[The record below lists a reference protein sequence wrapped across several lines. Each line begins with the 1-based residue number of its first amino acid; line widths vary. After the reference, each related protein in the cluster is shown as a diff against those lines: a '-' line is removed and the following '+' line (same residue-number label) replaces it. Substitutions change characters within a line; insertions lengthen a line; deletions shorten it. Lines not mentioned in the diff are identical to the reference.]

1 MTLHTRFIKLIH
13 RKSFINKKK
22 GCVYM
27 KEMIIL
33 NNLTLVKAKRVG
45 KSVWDNRT
53 KRFIYNNDQLETT
66 LSLFS
71 EDEEVYS
78 KLASAYENTHEKF
91 VPRWFKEKEGYI
103 NLKSNFD
110 IPVLTTNDEETT
122 LVDLINESPT
132 LIGSKVNISLT
143 LADGAVYPNAIKI
156 IEEGEV
162 KNPFEGL

>member
-1 MTLHTRFIKLIH
+1 
-13 RKSFINKKK
+13 
-22 GCVYM
+22 M

-33 NNLTLVKAKRVG
+33 NDVTLLKAKRGG
-45 KSVWDNRT
+45 KSVWDNKT
-53 KRFIYNNDQLETT
+53 KRFTYNNDQLETT

-78 KLASAYENTHEKF
+78 KLSSAYDNTHEKF
-91 VPRWFKEKEGYI
+91 IPRWFKEKEGYI

-110 IPVLTTNDEETT
+110 IPVLDTNNNETT

-143 LADGAVYPNAIKI
+143 LVDGAIYPNAIKI
-156 IEEGEV
+156 IEDGEV

>member
-1 MTLHTRFIKLIH
+1 
-13 RKSFINKKK
+13 
-22 GCVYM
+22 M
-27 KEMIIL
+27 KEMVIL
-33 NNLTLVKAKRVG
+33 NDVTLVKAKRGG
-45 KSVWDNRT
+45 KSVWDNKT
-53 KRFIYNNDQLETT
+53 KRFTYNNDQLQTT

-71 EDEEVYS
+71 EDEDIYS
-78 KLASAYENTHEKF
+78 KLASAYEDTHEKF

-110 IPVLTTNDEETT
+110 IPVLTTDDEETT

-143 LADGAVYPNAIKI
+143 LTDGAVYPNAIKI

>member
-1 MTLHTRFIKLIH
+1 
-13 RKSFINKKK
+13 
-22 GCVYM
+22 M
-27 KEMIIL
+27 KEMVIL
-33 NNLTLVKAKRVG
+33 NNVTLVKAKRGG

-53 KRFIYNNDQLETT
+53 KRFTYNNDQLETT

-71 EDEEVYS
+71 EDEEIYS
-78 KLASAYENTHEKF
+78 KLASAYEDTHEKF
-91 VPRWFKEKEGYI
+91 VPRWFKEKNGYI
-103 NLKSNFD
+103 NLKSNYD

-143 LADGAVYPNAIKI
+143 LSDGAIYPNAIKI
-156 IEEGEV
+156 IEDGEV

>member
-1 MTLHTRFIKLIH
+1 
-13 RKSFINKKK
+13 
-22 GCVYM
+22 M
-27 KEMIIL
+27 KEMVIL
-33 NNLTLVKAKRVG
+33 NDVTLVKAKRG
-45 KSVWDNRT
+45 WKSVWDNKT
-53 KRFIYNNDQLETT
+53 KRFTYNNDQLETT

-78 KLASAYENTHEKF
+78 KLASAYEDTHEKF
-91 VPRWFKEKEGYI
+91 IPRWFKEKNGYI
-103 NLKSNFD
+103 NLKSNYD

-122 LVDLINESPT
+122 LIDLINELPT

-156 IEEGEV
+156 IEDGEV

>member
-1 MTLHTRFIKLIH
+1 
-13 RKSFINKKK
+13 
-22 GCVYM
+22 M

-33 NNLTLVKAKRVG
+33 NNVTLVKAKRGG

-53 KRFIYNNDQLETT
+53 KRFTYNNEQLETT

-71 EDEEVYS
+71 EDEEIYS
-78 KLASAYENTHEKF
+78 KLASAYENTYEKF
-91 VPRWFKEKEGYI
+91 IPRWFKEKNGYI

-110 IPVLTTNDEETT
+110 IPVLDTNNNETT

-132 LIGSKVNISLT
+132 LIGSKVNISIVIV
-143 LADGAVYPNAIKI
+143 DGAIYPNAIKI

>member
-1 MTLHTRFIKLIH
+1 
-13 RKSFINKKK
+13 
-22 GCVYM
+22 M
-27 KEMIIL
+27 KEMVIL
-33 NNLTLVKAKRVG
+33 NDVTLVKAKRGG

-78 KLASAYENTHEKF
+78 KLAIAYENTHEKF

-103 NLKSNFD
+103 NLKSNYD

-143 LADGAVYPNAIKI
+143 LTDGAVYPNAIKI

>member
-1 MTLHTRFIKLIH
+1 
-13 RKSFINKKK
+13 
-22 GCVYM
+22 M
-27 KEMIIL
+27 KEMVIL
-33 NNLTLVKAKRVG
+33 NDVTLVKAKRGG

-53 KRFIYNNDQLETT
+53 KRFTYNNDQLETT

-71 EDEEVYS
+71 EDEEIYS
-78 KLASAYENTHEKF
+78 KLSSAYEDTHEKF
-91 VPRWFKEKEGYI
+91 IPRWFKEKNGYI
-103 NLKSNFD
+103 NLKSNYD

-143 LADGAVYPNAIKI
+143 LTDGAVYPNAIKI
-156 IEEGEV
+156 VEDGEV

>member
-1 MTLHTRFIKLIH
+1 
-13 RKSFINKKK
+13 
-22 GCVYM
+22 M

-33 NNLTLVKAKRVG
+33 NDVTLVKAKRG
-45 KSVWDNRT
+45 AKSVWDNRT
-53 KRFIYNNDQLETT
+53 KRFTYNNDQLETT

-91 VPRWFKEKEGYI
+91 IPRWFKEKEGYI
-103 NLKSNFD
+103 NLKSNFE

-143 LADGAVYPNAIKI
+143 LTDGAVYPNAIKI
-156 IEEGEV
+156 VEDGEV

>member
-1 MTLHTRFIKLIH
+1 
-13 RKSFINKKK
+13 
-22 GCVYM
+22 M
-27 KEMIIL
+27 KEMVIL
-33 NNLTLVKAKRVG
+33 NDVTLVKAKRG
-45 KSVWDNRT
+45 CKSVWDNRT
-53 KRFIYNNDQLETT
+53 KRFTYNNDQLETT

-71 EDEEVYS
+71 EDEEIYS
-78 KLASAYENTHEKF
+78 KLSSAYEDTHEKF
-91 VPRWFKEKEGYI
+91 VPRWFKDKEGYI

-143 LADGAVYPNAIKI
+143 LADGAIYPNAIKI
-156 IEEGEV
+156 IEDGEV

>member
-1 MTLHTRFIKLIH
+1 
-13 RKSFINKKK
+13 
-22 GCVYM
+22 M

-33 NNLTLVKAKRVG
+33 NDVTLVKAKRGG
-45 KSVWDNRT
+45 KSVWDNKT
-53 KRFIYNNDQLETT
+53 KRFTYNNDQLETT

-71 EDEEVYS
+71 ENEEIYS
-78 KLASAYENTHEKF
+78 KLASAYEDTHEKF
-91 VPRWFKEKEGYI
+91 VPRWFKEKNGYI
-103 NLKSNFD
+103 NLKSNYD

-143 LADGAVYPNAIKI
+143 LADGAIYPNAIKI

-162 KNPFEGL
+162 KNPFDGL

>member
-1 MTLHTRFIKLIH
+1 
-13 RKSFINKKK
+13 
-22 GCVYM
+22 M

-33 NNLTLVKAKRVG
+33 NDVTLVKAKRGG

-53 KRFIYNNDQLETT
+53 KRFTYNNDQLETT

-78 KLASAYENTHEKF
+78 KLASAYADTHEKF
-91 VPRWFKEKEGYI
+91 IPRWFKEKNGYI

-110 IPVLTTNDEETT
+110 IPVLDTNNNETT

>member
-1 MTLHTRFIKLIH
+1 M
-13 RKSFINKKK
+13 
-22 GCVYM
+22 V
-27 KEMIIL
+27 IL
-33 NNLTLVKAKRVG
+33 NDVTLVKAKRG
-45 KSVWDNRT
+45 WKSVWDNRT
-53 KRFIYNNDQLETT
+53 KRFTYNNDQLETT
-66 LSLFS
+66 ISLFS
-71 EDEEVYS
+71 ENEEIYS

-122 LVDLINESPT
+122 LVDLIDESST

-143 LADGAVYPNAIKI
+143 LADGAIYPNAIKI

>member
-1 MTLHTRFIKLIH
+1 
-13 RKSFINKKK
+13 
-22 GCVYM
+22 M
-27 KEMIIL
+27 KEMVIL
-33 NNLTLVKAKRVG
+33 NDVTLAKAKRGG
-45 KSVWDNRT
+45 KSVWDNKS
-53 KRFIYNNDQLETT
+53 KRFVYNNDQLETT

-78 KLASAYENTHEKF
+78 KLSSAYENTHEKF
-91 VPRWFKEKEGYI
+91 IPRWFKEKEGYI

-122 LVDLINESPT
+122 LADLINESPT

-143 LADGAVYPNAIKI
+143 LADGAIYPNAIKI
-156 IEEGEV
+156 IEDGED

>member
-1 MTLHTRFIKLIH
+1 
-13 RKSFINKKK
+13 
-22 GCVYM
+22 M
-27 KEMIIL
+27 KEMVIL
-33 NNLTLVKAKRVG
+33 NNVTLVKAKRGG
-45 KSVWDNRT
+45 KSVWDNRL
-53 KRFIYNNDQLETT
+53 KRFTYNNDQLETT

-78 KLASAYENTHEKF
+78 KLASAYEDTHEKF
-91 VPRWFKEKEGYI
+91 VPRWFKEKDGYI

-156 IEEGEV
+156 IEDGEV

>member
-1 MTLHTRFIKLIH
+1 
-13 RKSFINKKK
+13 
-22 GCVYM
+22 M
-27 KEMIIL
+27 KEMVIL
-33 NNLTLVKAKRVG
+33 NDVTLVKAKRG
-45 KSVWDNRT
+45 WKSVWDNRT
-53 KRFIYNNDQLETT
+53 KRFTYNNDQLETT

-71 EDEEVYS
+71 EDKEIYS
-78 KLASAYENTHEKF
+78 KLASAYEDTNEKF

-122 LVDLINESPT
+122 LVDLIDESPT

-143 LADGAVYPNAIKI
+143 LVDGAIYPNAIKI